1 MTRLDQNRAVSQ
13 LASKLGVTAAQISDM
28 SIYGNHGPSM
38 YPDFYHAKVDG
49 ELITDKV
56 DEAWLKEEFV
66 STVAK
71 RGKAII
77 NARGKSSAASAASA
91 AIDHMAAWFHGTKEG
106 EVVSMAVPSDGSY
119 GVPEGLIFSYPVTIK
134 DGEWSIVQGLEHND
148 YAKAKIEATAQEL
161 LEERDAVSD
170 LLS

>member
-1 MTRLDQNRAVSQ
+1 MVQVCILT
-13 LASKLGVTAAQISDM
+13 
-28 SIYGNHGPSM
+28 SIMQKSM
-38 YPDFYHAKVDG
+38 VP
-49 ELITDKV
+49 LITNKV

-91 AIDHMAAWFHGTKEG
+91 AVDHMLLGSMEPKEG

-119 GVPEGLIFSYPVTIK
+119 GVPEGLIF
-134 DGEWSIVQGLEHND
+134 
-148 YAKAKIEATAQEL
+148 L
-161 LEERDAVSD
+161 LPSNH
-170 LLS
+170 